1 MRTSIKGLNSN
12 ETYCCIKEDVKSF
25 FGDADIDV
33 YFGTFNM
40 SRNENKNSIQ
50 YRPNKNCEDRLI
62 ARMVVSKRYVDVT
75 GLELNSYLSFF
86 IMNKDGYSDELRLKF
101 VAEILPEL
109 KELYEKHKEDDLQG
123 KERFNVTIGLKNDCF
138 NLYASMN

>member
-1 MRTSIKGLNSN
+1 MRTRIKGLNSN
-12 ETYCCIKEDVKSF
+12 ETYCCTKEDVKIF
-25 FGDADIDV
+25 FGDADIDI
-33 YFGTFNM
+33 YFGVFNM
-40 SRNENKNSIQ
+40 SRNEKENSIQ
-50 YRPNKNCEDRLI
+50 YRPNKNCDDRII
-62 ARMVVSKRYVDVT
+62 AHMVVCKRYLSRH

-86 IMNKDGYSDELRLKF
+86 IMNKEGYSDGLRLQF
-101 VAEILPEL
+101 VTEILPKL